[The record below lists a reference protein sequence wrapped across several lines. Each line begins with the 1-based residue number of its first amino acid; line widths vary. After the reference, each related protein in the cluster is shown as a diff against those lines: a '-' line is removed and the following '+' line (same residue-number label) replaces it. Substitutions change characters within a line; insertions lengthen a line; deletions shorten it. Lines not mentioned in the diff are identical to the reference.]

1 LGNKGEDMSEQ
12 VEREH
17 LGNWRVPFFANGPVE
32 VAKPVE
38 GDDGNHW
45 GVAAVIVGGTIASY
59 GVAIGAIYLALTA
72 VL

>member
-1 LGNKGEDMSEQ
+1 MSEH

-17 LGNWRVPFFANGPVE
+17 LGNWRVPFFAHGPVD

-38 GDDGNHW
+38 RDERNNW
-45 GVAAVIVGGTIASY
+45 VIASVIFGSAILSY

-72 VL
+72 LF

>member
-1 LGNKGEDMSEQ
+1 MSEH

-17 LGNWRVPFFANGPVE
+17 LSYWRVPFFANGPVE
-32 VAKPVE
+32 VARPAE
-38 GDDGNHW
+38 RDDGHQW
-45 GVAAVIVGGTIASY
+45 GLAAVIIGSTIASY

>member
-1 LGNKGEDMSEQ
+1 MSEH

-32 VAKPVE
+32 VAKTNE
-38 GDDGNHW
+38 RAEEHHW
-45 GVAAVIVGGTIASY
+45 GLAAVIFGSAIASY

-72 VL
+72 LF